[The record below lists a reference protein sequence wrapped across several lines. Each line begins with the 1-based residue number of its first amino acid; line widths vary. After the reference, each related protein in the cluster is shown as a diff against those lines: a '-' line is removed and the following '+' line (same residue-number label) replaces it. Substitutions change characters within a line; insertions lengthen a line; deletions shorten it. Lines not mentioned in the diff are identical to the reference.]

1 MAGDLKYQVQVDAQQ
16 GIQSLQKLQAEVS
29 KVSTT
34 FNGLK
39 TAIAGLGLGA
49 LAVNA
54 VQYAASLDDVAS
66 ASGIA
71 LDAVV
76 GFSKAVSAAGGTTE
90 GALTAIGRFA
100 NYIDDVS
107 TGNRK
112 AQESFAALGISL
124 NDVGTL
130 SERDLLRKT
139 IQGLAKIDDNAKRT
153 ALGMAIFGKSFN
165 SVDFRQLNDGIDGFI
180 QRAGPSAAA
189 IKAAADAEQNFA
201 NAMGDFKTNLLSAL
215 KPISEFVANLKPE
228 TVEKFTKA
236 VVDIGVALAALA
248 GTLKILSALG
258 AGFAALKGYAIMA
271 AGGFATLAGTMTS
284 LKIQWGGLTKDLA
297 KGTGIFAALA
307 TTLAVLIEKR
317 LPFIIAGF
325 RALGPA
331 ALIVVPAV
339 MALDAALEV
348 LTGRD
353 MKSWFDNAAS
363 GLERWTK
370 ESFPRLGAAIDALG
384 EKLGLA
390 PPPSVQRENAAETQ
404 RLKARAQAADEER
417 KRQEAAAQKRRETQA
432 WFEEALTREKQ
443 KIAENVSNY
452 QLQTTEQLKKFELQT
467 RLMRQSEEQKLVEE
481 ETAAAQEAYLKAI
494 QPLLAQRQV
503 IIDKGIKANE
513 LELATVKELDKALSL
528 ISKQFAEQE
537 PMRQQAVSDR
547 IKEMLA
553 VREMAYWTEILT
565 KQDEQRRAV
574 SETVGDYMRGGLD
587 RLREGVQGLENLKLT
602 PLQRQLEDIR
612 REEERI
618 AKAAKE
624 RVAEQFTGPEGD
636 ITDAMGFAKALE
648 TVEAT
653 QKRITEER
661 QRQAEQ
667 TYEQQRSFSQGWKEA
682 FQEYAENATNAAQ
695 NAKSFFQNA
704 TKGMENAIVGFA
716 KTGKF
721 EWRGFVASLAEEL
734 LRSQVSKLIAQLFG
748 AVGGGGGGNI
758 FGTIGNFFAGF
769 FANGGTIPAGKFGVV
784 GERGPEFVTGP
795 ASVTPMG
802 MGGTV
807 VNYNINAVD
816 AMSFKQMLARDPAFI
831 HAVAEK
837 GRSTIATRR

>member
-124 NDVGTL
+124 DDVGTL

-390 PPPSVQRENAAETQ
+390 PPPSVQRENAAEQ
-404 RLKARAQAADEER
+404 S
-417 KRQEAAAQKRRETQA
+417 

-452 QLQTTEQLKKFELQT
+452 QLQTAEQLKKFELQT

-618 AKAAKE
+618 ARAAKE